1 MREKEFLPLV
11 SERLGIKELNDMQR
25 KMLEAVTQSGDII
38 LLSPTGSGK
47 TLLTSATHTDMLPE
61 FLKLKSPRTFSYLE
75 DNKQLRSRIRV
86 HRVESGGKDKLQT
99 LLALLYNMAGGSSLG
114 KTIIFVNHRESAERV
129 AKFLRNSGASAVLYH
144 GALDQREREKALALF
159 RNESRPVLVST
170 DLGARGLDIEGV
182 EHVVHYHIPISSEAY
197 THRNGRTARVDR
209 DGQVFVIVGPEEDLP
224 DFVTIDDNYHID
236 AGVTANLASGYDTV
250 YIGAG
255 KKEKLSK
262 GDILGWLTKNCSVD
276 GKSVGRIDVA
286 DHYSLVSLPVD
297 VAADIL
303 KEGRNN
309 QRIKGQKQRVEL
321 VR

>member
-1 MREKEFLPLV
+1 M
-11 SERLGIKELNDMQR
+11 
-25 KMLEAVTQSGDII
+25 
-38 LLSPTGSGK
+38 
-47 TLLTSATHTDMLPE
+47 
-61 FLKLKSPRTFSYLE
+61 
-75 DNKQLRSRIRV
+75 
-86 HRVESGGKDKLQT
+86 
-99 LLALLYNMAGGSSLG
+99 ALLYNMAGGSSLG

>member
-1 MREKEFLPLV
+1 M
-11 SERLGIKELNDMQR
+11 
-25 KMLEAVTQSGDII
+25 
-38 LLSPTGSGK
+38 
-47 TLLTSATHTDMLPE
+47 
-61 FLKLKSPRTFSYLE
+61 
-75 DNKQLRSRIRV
+75 
-86 HRVESGGKDKLQT
+86 
-99 LLALLYNMAGGSSLG
+99 
-114 KTIIFVNHRESAERV
+114 
-129 AKFLRNSGASAVLYH
+129 
-144 GALDQREREKALALF
+144 
-159 RNESRPVLVST
+159 LVST

-224 DFVTIDDNYHID
+224 GFVTIDDNYHID

-297 VAADIL
+297 VAAGIL
-303 KEGRNN
+303 KEGCN